1 MGKCNK
7 EKGTK
12 KHKMKTEQKRAE
24 KYSGRY
30 RDYLLSDQNIYHAI
44 YSLRSYIFDFELLEE
59 KDKIAYYRLQ
69 DKFDEVY
76 IKKTITQVQNRIID
90 LLDKDDYFIEAK
102 VYFRPKKVED
112 DKVVYR
118 PLHTTDII
126 SQIAIVAM
134 LHLLVYEIPDKNK
147 KLYLSNVSR
156 LLPGNFYGNR
166 VSLNPEVLF
175 KPWKQQ
181 YQAYTQNANEA
192 LKKYN
197 ASLEYKYEV
206 SLDLE
211 NFFPTINPM
220 LVYQLIV
227 ERLPVNIENS
237 DKELLKRI
245 LIKLL
250 FCRLINK
257 LSDRLKKVYY
267 KNKRNKAC
275 TFEENFVR
283 GIPQGLPQSY
293 FFGNICMIPIAEIFL
308 REFKGISYFYVDD
321 SVIFTND
328 VDEDKFGEQLESI
341 NKKIGELES
350 ELLIEKNVYLQ
361 PRIAMTMKAA
371 GLYGIKVHE
380 LNKKKAV
387 SKSSFTRLD
396 QLDESEIY
404 LKCISREAS
413 QAGNELFKMYSD
425 EEDVIFERKMGV
437 ISEQIQKKMEE
448 LNGKLSESENKLQEL
463 RALPVNEQL
472 DDAIKNCRSQI
483 QNLSKF
489 RERWIRY
496 YRFFEYRKQRLY
508 LRRVCEEDEK
518 NKAELENII
527 FEAEKYDEDSEKRKT
542 FMKSYNEN
550 IWDAAV
556 SMYRELADERERERL
571 GEYISELNSIC
582 FEGEEE
588 ESSFLFKVYGELLK
602 SKEDQSNYQDECKRL
617 AIESKDLYKTLK
629 YYASWKLKT
638 FSHKHY
644 EVARRWVDQ
653 IQEGDWKSK
662 VLKRLLSE
670 DMIKMAEIVNENTS
684 QFLRMVANA
693 VYSQLFDVE
702 IEDRFV
708 IRKFSRKPL
717 SCGEFR
723 ILLFLRNRLFTEEA
737 FLEQKFL
744 LDDPRNK
751 ADLDYAVMEVVEI
764 FQSFVADPVRI
775 DKLILTHQYTC
786 EVWKNGSKHL
796 YFYTLHNQEHAIAL
810 IRNIVKLIHGIGFF
824 KISSLDFYILF
835 LACYLHDISMVK
847 IPALDAF
854 LVDREDGDSIAWEHL
869 SEIQQDVPQNGAPE
883 GENSTE
889 NKEINIDTNIE
900 DISQVKKWMTQ
911 SYRKLDAYYEKKI
924 RAKHASDSAAEIR
937 TREDLDFLDETLRE
951 FVAEVSEAH
960 QADERDIYFTRSVAS
975 EKMISLKFDKIL
987 LRLAD
992 LLDMSNCRISRP
1004 ILYHNLD
1011 QMSEK
1016 SAFHWISHLLTQ
1028 GYELETDYTI
1038 EDEKA
1043 CLIPKSIVEKLILTV
1058 IVDMSQMSKIEC
1070 EKPCRYME
1078 IENIDDNGFELN
1090 IGEVCKSGSEVCNF
1104 LCRWFST
1111 KNGYLMQELFALREY
1126 LESVPDNYF
1135 GTEVTVRVKIANR
1148 TSLDAKQFGILDRYL
1163 RKTLEE
1169 QKCR

>member
-1 MGKCNK
+1 
-7 EKGTK
+7 
-12 KHKMKTEQKRAE
+12 MKNIQKRTG

-30 RDYLLSDQNIYHAI
+30 RKHLLSDQNIYHAI
-44 YSLRSYIFDFELLEE
+44 YSLRSYIFDFDLLEE
-59 KDKIAYYRLQ
+59 DDKKMYYRLQ

-76 IKKTITQVQNRIID
+76 IKETITNVRGRITD
-90 LLDKDDYFIEAK
+90 LLEKDDCFIKSK
-102 VYFRPKKVED
+102 VYFRPKKLDD

-134 LHLLVYEIPDKNK
+134 LHLLVYEIADENK

-166 VSLNPEVLF
+166 VSLDPEVLF

-197 ASLEYKYEV
+197 SSLEYKYEV

-211 NFFPTINPM
+211 NFFPSINPM
-220 LVYQLIV
+220 LIYQLIV
-227 ERLPVNIENS
+227 ERLPVNIKDE

-245 LIKLL
+245 LVKLL
-250 FCRLINK
+250 FCQLETK
-257 LSDRLKKVYY
+257 LSDKLKNDYY
-267 KNKRNKAC
+267 KVKEKEPC
-275 TFEENFVR
+275 IFEENFVR

-293 FFGNICMIPIAEIFL
+293 FFGNICMIPIAGIFQKKF
-308 REFKGISYFYVDD
+308 RGISYFYVDD

-328 VDEDKFGEQLESI
+328 VDEDKFGDQLKSINTEIRKLESKLV
-341 NKKIGELES
+341 KKENE
-350 ELLIEKNVYLQ
+350 YLQ
-361 PRIAMTMKAA
+361 PRVAAAMEAA
-371 GLYGIKVHE
+371 GLYGIRVHE
-380 LNKKKAV
+380 LKEKGAV

-396 QLDESEIY
+396 QLDQSEIY

-413 QAGNELFKMYSD
+413 QAGNEMYRMYSD
-425 EEDVIFERKMGV
+425 EEDVIFERKMEV
-437 ISEQIQKKMEE
+437 ISNQIQLKLEE
-448 LNGKLSESENKLQEL
+448 LNKKLEESKIKLE
-463 RALPVNEQL
+463 ALQVSSTEDQSN
-472 DDAIKNCRSQI
+472 DSAKDCSKQI

-496 YRFFEYRKQRLY
+496 FRFFEYRKQRLY
-508 LRRVCEEDEK
+508 LRQVDG
-518 NKAELENII
+518 NKKENKEVLRNII
-527 FEAEKYDEDSEKRKT
+527 FEADKKDTVIEKREA
-542 FMKSYNEN
+542 FMESYNEN

-556 SMYRELADERERERL
+556 SMYRELADEKERKKL
-571 GEYISELNSIC
+571 GNYIKDLNNLC
-582 FEGEEE
+582 FDEENQ
-588 ESSFLFKVYGELLK
+588 ESSFLFKVYDELIK
-602 SKEDQSNYQDECKRL
+602 NKEDQNECKRL
-617 AIESKDLYKTLK
+617 AMESKDPYKTLK
-629 YYASWKLKT
+629 FCASWKLKT
-638 FSHKHY
+638 LSHKHY
-644 EVARRWVDQ
+644 KVARQWVDQ
-653 IQEGDWKSK
+653 MQEGDWKSEI
-662 VLKRLLSE
+662 LTMMLSE
-670 DMIKMAEIVNENTS
+670 DMIRMAEIVNENTS
-684 QFLRMVANA
+684 HFLRMVANA

-702 IEDRFV
+702 MEDRFV

-723 ILLFLRNRLFTEEA
+723 ILLFLRNRYFTEEA

-744 LDDPRNK
+744 LDDIRNK

-764 FQSFVADPVRI
+764 FQSFVTDPIYI

-786 EVWKNGSKHL
+786 EIWKNGSKHL

-854 LVDREDGDSIAWEHL
+854 LIDRKDGDNIAWEHL
-869 SEIQQDVPQNGAPE
+869 SEINQDVTVKGSSE
-883 GENSTE
+883 DKDSVEDKKSGM
-889 NKEINIDTNIE
+889 E

-924 RAKHASDSAAEIR
+924 RAKHASDSADEIR
-937 TREDLDFLDETLRE
+937 TRDDLDFLDAPLRE
-951 FVAEVSEAH
+951 FVAEVSESH
-960 QADERDIYFTRSVAS
+960 QADERDIYFTKSVAA

-1011 QMSEK
+1011 QMSEE
-1016 SAFHWISHLLTQ
+1016 SAFHWISHLLIQ
-1028 GYELETDYTI
+1028 GYELETKYHTV
-1038 EDEKA
+1038 EGEA
-1043 CLIPKSIVEKLILTV
+1043 YLVPKSIIEKLILTV
-1058 IVDMSQMSKIEC
+1058 TVDMSQMSKFEC
-1070 EKPCRYME
+1070 EEPCKYMA
-1078 IENIDDNGFELN
+1078 IENINDDGFELE
-1090 IGEVCKSGSEVCNF
+1090 IGDVCEKGKEVCNF

-1111 KNGYLMQELFALREY
+1111 KNNYLMQELFALREY
-1126 LESVPDNYF
+1126 LECVPDNYF
-1135 GTEVTVRVKIANR
+1135 GTEVTVHVKIANR
-1148 TSLDAKQFGILDRYL
+1148 TNLEAKQFGILERYL
-1163 RKTLEE
+1163 SKNTE
-1169 QKCR
+1169 